1 MTASSKRNLTKAF
14 LTVILIVVLVIVLF
28 PVFLTVSISFKPPT
42 EVQKY
47 PPVLLPIRPTMENFT
62 NLLIGRNFLG
72 YVTNTLF
79 IAFVTTFFS
88 LCIGTMAGY
97 AISRHEFKGRRVLSN
112 SVLLAYMF
120 PPVLLVIPLYMIMNS
135 WRLVDTRTSLIIA
148 YVTFSLPLCIWLLK
162 GYFDSLPH
170 DIENSARIDGCSE
183 MGILIR
189 IVLPL
194 SAPGVMSAG
203 AFSFMLVWLE
213 YLFAMTFVTTG
224 AKLTITAGIA
234 SVVGQYWAG
243 YGMLMAAS
251 IIATTPAIFFFA
263 VAQRFVI
270 GGLIAGAVKG

>member
-1 MTASSKRNLTKAF
+1 MTANVKRGLLKAV
-14 LTVILIVVLVIVLF
+14 LSVIMIVILLVVLF
-28 PVFLTVSISFKPPT
+28 PVFISITVSFKPPT

-47 PPVLLPIRPTMENFT
+47 PPTFLPKHPTMENYT
-62 NLLIGRNFLG
+62 NLLIGRNFFA
-72 YVTNTLF
+72 YIANTVY
-79 IAFVTTFFS
+79 IAFVTTLFS
-88 LCIGTMAGY
+88 LCIGTLAAY
-97 AISRHEFKGRRVLSN
+97 ALSRHDFKGRRVLSN

-120 PPVLLVIPLYMIMNS
+120 PQVLLVIPLYMIMNS
-135 WRLVDTRTSLIIA
+135 WGLVDTRTSLIIA

-162 GYFDSLPH
+162 GYFDGLPP

-183 MGILIR
+183 MGILMR

-213 YLFAMTFVTTG
+213 YLFAMTFVTSG

-251 IIATTPAIFFFA
+251 VIATGPAIFFFA
-263 VAQRFVI
+263 AAQRFVI

>member
-1 MTASSKRNLTKAF
+1 MKESHKKGLWKAI
-14 LTVILIVVLVIVLF
+14 VSVVLVFIMVIVLF
-28 PVFLTVSISFKPPT
+28 PVFITISVSFKPPP
-42 EVQKY
+42 EVLKY
-47 PPVLLPIRPTMENFT
+47 PPTFLPIRPTLQNYT
-62 NLLIGRNFLG
+62 NLLIGRNFFG
-72 YVTNTLF
+72 YIVNTIYIAAVTIL
-79 IAFVTTFFS
+79 FS
-88 LCIGTMAGY
+88 LGIGTLAAY
-97 AISRHEFKGRRVLSN
+97 ALSRHEFRGRKLLSN

-120 PPVLLVIPLYMIMNS
+120 PQVLLVIPLYMNMNS
-135 WRLVDTRTSLIIA
+135 WGLVDTRTSLIIA
-148 YVTFSLPLCIWLLK
+148 YITFSLPLCIWLLK
-162 GYFDSLPH
+162 GYFDGLPP

-183 MGILIR
+183 MGILVR

-251 IIATTPAIFFFA
+251 VIATVPAIFFFA

-270 GGLIAGAVKG
+270 GGLLAGAVKG

>member
-1 MTASSKRNLTKAF
+1 MTANVKKSFSKAIF
-14 LTVILIVVLVIVLF
+14 SVVLLLIMLVVLY
-28 PVFLTVSISFKPPT
+28 PVFITVSVSLKPPT

-47 PPVLLPIRPTMENFT
+47 PPTFFPLKPTLENFT
-62 NLLIGRNFLG
+62 NLLIGRNFFR
-72 YVTNTLF
+72 YIANTLF
-79 IAFVTTFFS
+79 IAFVTTVFS
-88 LCIGTMAGY
+88 LCIGTLAAY
-97 AISRHEFKGRRVLSN
+97 ALSRHEFKGRRFLSN
-112 SVLLAYMF
+112 STLLAYMF
-120 PPVLLVIPLYMIMNS
+120 PQVLLVIPLYMIMNS
-135 WRLVDTRTSLIIA
+135 WGLVDTRTSLIIA

-162 GYFDSLPH
+162 GYFDGLPA

-183 MGILIR
+183 MGILAR

-213 YLFAMTFVTTG
+213 YLFAMTFVTSG

-251 IIATTPAIFFFA
+251 VIATAPAIFFFA
-263 VAQRFVI
+263 AAQRFVI

>member
-1 MTASSKRNLTKAF
+1 MRRSVLRRLSRF
-14 LTVILIVVLVIVLF
+14 VISVVLIVVLVAVLF
-28 PVFLTVSISFKPPT
+28 PVLITISVSFKPPT

-47 PPVLLPIRPTMENFT
+47 PPTLFPIRPTLDNYR
-62 NLLIGRNFLG
+62 NLLIGRSFFG
-72 YVTNTLF
+72 YVFNTIL

-88 LCIGTMAGY
+88 LCIGTMAAY
-97 AISRHEFKGRRVLSN
+97 ALSRHEFRGKRLLSN
-112 SVLLAYMF
+112 SVLLTYMF
-120 PPVLLVIPLYMIMNS
+120 PQVLLVIPLYLIMNS
-135 WRLVDTRTSLIIA
+135 WGLLDTRASLTIA

-162 GYFDSLPH
+162 GYFDGLPP

-183 MGILIR
+183 MGILVR

-213 YLFAMTFVTTG
+213 YLFAMTFVTSG

-243 YGMLMAAS
+243 YGLLMAAS
-251 IIATTPAIFFFA
+251 VIATAPAIFFFA

-270 GGLIAGAVKG
+270 GGLLAGAVKG

>member
-1 MTASSKRNLTKAF
+1 MTASSRRRLTKAIITGI
-14 LTVILIVVLVIVLF
+14 LVVILVVVLF
-28 PVFLTVSISFKPPT
+28 PVFLTVSISFKPPV

-47 PPVLLPIRPTMENFT
+47 PPVFLPMRPTLQNYS
-62 NLLIGRNFLG
+62 NLLVGRNFFA
-72 YVTNTLF
+72 YISNTLF
-79 IAFVTTFFS
+79 IAFLTTLFS
-88 LCIGTMAGY
+88 LCIGTLAAY
-97 AISRHEFKGRRVLSN
+97 ALSRHEFKGRRFLAN

-135 WRLVDTRTSLIIA
+135 WHLVDTRTSLIVA
-148 YVTFSLPLCIWLLK
+148 YVTFSLPLCIWLLR
-162 GYFDSLPH
+162 GYFDGLPP

-183 MGILIR
+183 TGILVR

-224 AKLTITAGIA
+224 TKLTITAGIA

-243 YGMLMAAS
+243 YGLLMAAS
-251 IIATTPAIFFFA
+251 VIATAPAIFFFA
-263 VAQRFVI
+263 VAQRFVV
-270 GGLIAGAVKG
+270 GGLVAGAVKG